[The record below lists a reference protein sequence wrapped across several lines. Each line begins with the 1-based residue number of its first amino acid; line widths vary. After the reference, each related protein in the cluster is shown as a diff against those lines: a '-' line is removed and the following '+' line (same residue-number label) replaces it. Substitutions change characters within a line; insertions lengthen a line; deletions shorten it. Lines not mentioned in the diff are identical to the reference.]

1 MSGAWPQAGA
11 SHGARAGAVALIAL
25 VHILLAALFLRHG
38 AVPED
43 ATPASYIAFAL
54 IPAPKPVQPVA
65 KAEAPLSMPAPV
77 VRRLSPVSRQAPA
90 PLPVIPQPQPLTARA
105 PVAVVE
111 IEPSVPL
118 AQPGIDMAA
127 LRAAARRID
136 SERTPTP
143 AESEPLRAIDDSKL
157 ARAVREAKRPDC
169 QTKYSGGDKL
179 DLIRLIPLA
188 IETITDKGCK
198 W

>member
-11 SHGARAGAVALIAL
+11 SHGSRAGAVALIAL
-25 VHILLAALFLRHG
+25 VHILLAAPFLRHG

-43 ATPASYIAFAL
+43 GTPASYIAFAF
-54 IPAPKPVQPVA
+54 IPAPKPAQPVA
-65 KAEAPLSMPAPV
+65 KTEAPLATSTPV
-77 VRRLSPVSRQAPA
+77 VRRLSPISRQAPA
-90 PLPVIPQPQPLTARA
+90 PLPVIPRPQPLTAQA
-105 PVAVVE
+105 PVAVAQS
-111 IEPSVPL
+111 EPSVPL

-136 SERTPTP
+136 SERKPTP
-143 AESEPLRAIDDSKL
+143 AEAEPLRAIDDRKL
-157 ARAVREAKRPDC
+157 ASAVREAKRPDC